1 MEKWTSAL
9 ALAVSCIAMITDLRT
24 RTIPNWLTLP
34 LLPIALLLHG
44 ITAGVDGG
52 LRSGVG
58 ALVCFLPVYFL
69 FTRHALGGGD
79 VKLFAA
85 LGALVGARDGLE
97 LELTA
102 FVIVALFALFAMAW
116 HGRLAR
122 LLAQSWRASL
132 HLIAPAR
139 FLRPEPSEGSV
150 ELPMGLAIMVAS
162 LALCVRS
169 AL

>member
-1 MEKWTSAL
+1 MEKWTL
-9 ALAVSCIAMITDLRT
+9 AVVLAVSCIAMVTDLRT

-34 LLPIALLLHG
+34 VLPMALLLHCIRG
-44 ITAGVDGG
+44 GVEGA
-52 LRSGVG
+52 LQSGAG

-79 VKLFAA
+79 VKLFAG
-85 LGALVGARDGLE
+85 LGALLGGRDGLE

-102 FVIVALFALFAMAW
+102 FAIVAIFALFAMAW
-116 HGRLAR
+116 SGRLAR

-132 HLIAPAR
+132 HLLAPQR
-139 FLRPEPSEGSV
+139 FARPEAGEGSV
-150 ELPMGLAIMVAS
+150 ELPMGLAILIAS

-169 AL
+169 SL

>member
-1 MEKWTSAL
+1 MEKWTLAL
-9 ALAVSCIAMITDLRT
+9 ALAASCAAMITDLRT

-34 LLPIALLLHG
+34 LLPSALLIHG
-44 ITAGVDGG
+44 ITAGLAGS

-85 LGALVGARDGLE
+85 LGALLGARDGLE

-102 FVIVALFALFAMAW
+102 FVIVAAFALLAMAW
-116 HGRLAR
+116 HGRFAR

-139 FLRPEPSEGSV
+139 FARPQAGEGSM
-150 ELPMGLAIMVAS
+150 ELPMGLAILVAI
-162 LALCVRS
+162 LALCLRS